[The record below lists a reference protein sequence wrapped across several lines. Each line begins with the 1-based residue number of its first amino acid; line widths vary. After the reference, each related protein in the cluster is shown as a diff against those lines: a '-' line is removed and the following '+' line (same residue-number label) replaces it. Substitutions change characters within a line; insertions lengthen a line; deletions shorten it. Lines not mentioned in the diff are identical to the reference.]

1 MEQNVQ
7 NLSSWQG
14 TSGRCLTYSMFTA
27 VPRMEIYCWDMH
39 LVCFF
44 EENNLHWSELWYL
57 DCLFVLTA
65 NSSFACSWCTPFIVW
80 SREIF
85 VNVSVKKPYGP
96 CDEIASEIQKSI
108 FVNRFSSTVWIGLRV
123 PKKTYAPS
131 PKNVP
136 WNVRSYKYMKI
147 GQFKAPSRENKQR
160 RWPSER
166 TVLRKLSRFESRS
179 LLFWSKS

>member
-1 MEQNVQ
+1 MNILVSIGMEQNVQ

-39 LVCFF
+39 LISFF
-44 EENNLHWSELWYL
+44 EENNLHWSELWYR

-65 NSSFACSWCTPFIVW
+65 NSSIACSWCTPFIVW

-108 FVNRFSSTVWIGLRV
+108 FVNRFSSTVWIGHINLRCFLFSHHR
-123 PKKTYAPS
+123 YFS
-131 PKNVP
+131 YW
-136 WNVRSYKYMKI
+136 WNLEISFKI
-147 GQFKAPSRENKQR
+147 YYH
-160 RWPSER
+160 
-166 TVLRKLSRFESRS
+166 
-179 LLFWSKS
+179 